1 MIALALLFIM
11 IIGLLAVIVWLL
23 QKYFEMYS
31 SLHSPLHCG
40 ADELQS
46 LFRMQQKEA
55 WDSEN
60 EINAVINER
69 LMEIEQKFPTIHHE
83 GDHPEYKAE
92 VLTETLKHVFTL
104 YMNLLKVKQQD
115 RNL

>member
-55 WDSEN
+55 WGSEN

-69 LMEIEQKFPTIHHE
+69 LMEMEQKFPTIHHE